1 MGKLSNG
8 IKDREFI
15 KDNLPKNKNGNII
28 WRDAIGKTF
37 SIRYDG
43 VVYNFVITKYDS
55 TNRHLYFIY
64 NENEYHMHT
73 SGLLKCNIGLIVGL
87 LTTDFKYQIG
97 DIVNGYKILSQERT
111 KKKNGKTYRSYNVEC
126 TMDGYKN
133 NVSETGLERGD
144 GCPVC
149 DNKVI
154 IRGIND
160 MWTTNQELASLLANP
175 DDGYK
180 YTQYSQ
186 KNVDWKCPYCN
197 SLVKNKKINVVSRN
211 NHVPC
216 QFCGDGFSYP
226 EKAMS
231 NILTFLNVE
240 YIQHYRI
247 ENKTF
252 LFDGRPYKPEYD
264 FYFELDNNKYI
275 IEMDG
280 DFHNKVHSNSKLS
293 IDQIKEIENKKDL
306 LAKENNINLIR
317 IDCRISNYD
326 YIFNSI
332 KNTILN
338 NLFDLSK
345 INKTE
350 INKKA
355 YSSNIVDACHLYM
368 TKSKNLNT
376 ISKLLNIPYGTIYKY
391 LQKGAEIG
399 LCDYDPKF
407 SNKYKGNLDFV
418 GTYIV
423 EI

>member
-1 MGKLSNG
+1 MGKLQKV
-8 IKDREFI
+8 IDKEFI
-15 KDNLPKNKNGNII
+15 NINLDTNTNGHFV
-28 WRDAIGKTF
+28 WDTCVGKECA
-37 SIRYDG
+37 
-43 VVYNFVITKYDS
+43 VKYNGE
-55 TNRHLYFIY
+55 IY
-64 NENEYHMHT
+64 NIKILSYNKEKRSVYIRCNEKEYNMTT
-73 SGLLKCNIGLIVGL
+73 SNLIQGNIGLLIGY
-87 LTTDFKYQIG
+87 LTTNFKYNVG
-97 DIVNGYKILSQERT
+97 DIINGYRILSQERT

-126 TMDGYKN
+126 IKDGYKN
-133 NVSETGLERGD
+133 NVSETGLEKGY

-149 DNKVI
+149 NNKVI
-154 IRGIND
+154 VRGIND
-160 MWTTNQELASLLANP
+160 MWTTNPELASLLASPN
-175 DDGYK
+175 DGYK
-180 YTQYSQ
+180 YSQ
-186 KNVDWKCPYCN
+186 HSKKKVDWKCPHCH
-197 SLVKNKKINVVSRN
+197 SLVKNKEIDVVARN
-211 NHVPC
+211 NYVPC
-216 QFCGDGFSYP
+216 PFCGDGFSYP
-226 EKAMS
+226 EKMMS
-231 NILTFLNVE
+231 NILAFLDIE

-247 ENKTF
+247 GKQTF
-252 LFDGRPYKPEYD
+252 LFDNKPYRPEYD
-264 FYFELDNNKYI
+264 FYFELCDNKYI

-280 DFHNKVHSNSKLS
+280 GFHNIVHSNSKLS
-293 IDQIKEIENKKDL
+293 IEQINEIDNKKDI
-306 LAKENNINLIR
+306 LAKENDINLIR
-317 IDCRISNYD
+317 IDCKFSDYD

-332 KNTILN
+332 KNSTLN

-355 YSSNIVDACHLYM
+355 YSSNIVDACNLYM

>member
-1 MGKLSNG
+1 
-8 IKDREFI
+8 
-15 KDNLPKNKNGNII
+15 
-28 WRDAIGKTF
+28 
-37 SIRYDG
+37 
-43 VVYNFVITKYDS
+43 
-55 TNRHLYFIY
+55 
-64 NENEYHMHT
+64 
-73 SGLLKCNIGLIVGL
+73 
-87 LTTDFKYQIG
+87 
-97 DIVNGYKILSQERT
+97 
-111 KKKNGKTYRSYNVEC
+111 
-126 TMDGYKN
+126 
-133 NVSETGLERGD
+133 
-144 GCPVC
+144 
-149 DNKVI
+149 
-154 IRGIND
+154 
-160 MWTTNQELASLLANP
+160 MWTTNPELASLLANP

-180 YTQYSQ
+180 YARCSQ
-186 KNVDWKCPYCN
+186 KSVDWKCPNCH
-197 SLVKNKKINVVSRN
+197 SLVKNKKIDVVARN
-211 NHVPC
+211 SHVPC
-216 QFCGDGFSYP
+216 PFCGDGFSYP
-226 EKAMS
+226 EKVMS

-247 ENKTF
+247 GEQTF
-252 LFDGRPYKPEYD
+252 LFDNKQYRPEYD

-293 IDQIKEIENKKDL
+293 IDQIKDIDNKKDL

-317 IDCRISNYD
+317 IDCKISDYD
-326 YIFNSI
+326 YIFNSV
-332 KNTILN
+332 KNSILSD
-338 NLFDLSK
+338 LFDLSK
-345 INKTE
+345 INKAE

>member
-1 MGKLSNG
+1 MGKLQ
-8 IKDREFI
+8 KVVDKEFI
-15 KDNLPKNKNGNII
+15 NINLDTNANGCII
-28 WRDAIGKTF
+28 WATCVGKECA
-37 SIRYDG
+37 
-43 VVYNFVITKYDS
+43 VKYNGE
-55 TNRHLYFIY
+55 IY
-64 NENEYHMHT
+64 NIKILSHNKEKRSVHIRCNEKEHNMTT
-73 SGLLKCNIGLIVGL
+73 SNLIRGNIGLLIGY
-87 LTTDFKYQIG
+87 LTTDFKYKVG

-126 TMDGYKN
+126 IKDGYKN

-149 DNKVI
+149 NNKVI

-160 MWTTNQELASLLANP
+160 MWMTNPELASLLANP

-180 YTQYSQ
+180 YARCSQ
-186 KNVDWKCPYCN
+186 KSVDWKCPNCH
-197 SLVKNKKINVVSRN
+197 SLVKNKKIDVVARN
-211 NHVPC
+211 SHVPC
-216 QFCGDGFSYP
+216 PFCGDGFSYP
-226 EKAMS
+226 EKVMS

-247 ENKTF
+247 GEQTF
-252 LFDGRPYKPEYD
+252 LFDNKQYRPEYD

-293 IDQIKEIENKKDL
+293 IDQIKDIDNKKDL

-317 IDCRISNYD
+317 IDCKISDYD
-326 YIFNSI
+326 YIFNSV
-332 KNTILN
+332 KNSILSD
-338 NLFDLSK
+338 LFDLSK
-345 INKTE
+345 INKAE

-391 LQKGAEIG
+391 LQRGAEIG

>member
-1 MGKLSNG
+1 MGRLQKVVD
-8 IKDREFI
+8 KEFI
-15 KDNLPKNKNGNII
+15 NINLDTNANGRII
-28 WRDAIGKTF
+28 WGTCAGKECA
-37 SIRYDG
+37 
-43 VVYNFVITKYDS
+43 VKYNGE
-55 TNRHLYFIY
+55 IY
-64 NENEYHMHT
+64 NIKILSHNKEKRSVHIRCNEKEYNMTT
-73 SGLLKCNIGLIVGL
+73 SNLIQGNIGLLVGY
-87 LTTDFKYQIG
+87 LTTDFKYNIG

-126 TMDGYKN
+126 IKDGYKN

-149 DNKVI
+149 NNKVI
-154 IRGIND
+154 MRGVND
-160 MWTTNQELASLLANP
+160 MWTTNPELASLLADPN
-175 DDGYK
+175 DGYK
-180 YTQYSQ
+180 YARCSQ
-186 KNVDWKCPYCN
+186 KSVDWKCPNCH
-197 SLVKNKKINVVSRN
+197 SLVKNKKIDVVARN

-216 QFCGDGFSYP
+216 PFCGDGFSYP
-226 EKAMS
+226 EKVMS
-231 NILTFLNVE
+231 NILTFLKVE

-247 ENKTF
+247 GEQTF
-252 LFDGRPYKPEYD
+252 LFDNKQYRPEYD

-293 IDQIKEIENKKDL
+293 INQIKEIDNKKDI
-306 LAKENNINLIR
+306 LAKENNITMIR
-317 IDCRISNYD
+317 IDCRKSDYD

-332 KNTILN
+332 KNSILSD
-338 NLFDLSK
+338 LFDLSK
-345 INKTE
+345 INKAE

-376 ISKLLNIPYGTIYKY
+376 ISKILKIPYGTIYKY

-399 LCDYDPKF
+399 LCDYNPEF
-407 SNKYKGNLDFV
+407 SMKNMGNLDFV